1 MNSNIKSIKRW
12 IFLTIGLFILAF
24 GVAFSIKG
32 DLGTSP
38 ISSLPYVAGEI
49 SGLTVGTTTILLHCT
64 LILLQILILRK
75 QYDWIQLLQ
84 LPVAF
89 IFGFMTDF
97 SVWVLDGLTPTDY
110 GQKWLLCGIGIV
122 LVAIGVSF
130 EVVAEVTTL
139 AGEGFVL
146 AVCKVSRIKFGT
158 MKIAF
163 DVVLVVIACILS
175 LIFLHGIYG
184 VREGTVAAALLVGA
198 ISRQL
203 NKPLGNMFPRAKN

>member
-1 MNSNIKSIKRW
+1 MNSNIKSVKRW

-130 EVVAEVTTL
+130 EVVAEVVTL

-146 AVCKVSRIKFGT
+146 AVCKASRIKFGT

-163 DVVLVVIACILS
+163 DVVLVAIACILS

-203 NKPLGNMFPRAKN
+203 NKPLGKVFPKG

>member
-1 MNSNIKSIKRW
+1 MNSNIKSVKRW

-38 ISSLPYVAGEI
+38 ISSLPYVTGEI

-130 EVVAEVTTL
+130 EVVAEVVTL

-146 AVCKVSRIKFGT
+146 AVCKASRIKFGT

-163 DVVLVVIACILS
+163 DVVLVAIAFILS

-203 NKPLGNMFPRAKN
+203 NKPLGKVFPKG

>member
-130 EVVAEVTTL
+130 EVVAEVVTL

-146 AVCKVSRIKFGT
+146 AVCKASRIKFGT

-163 DVVLVVIACILS
+163 DVVLVAIACILS

-203 NKPLGNMFPRAKN
+203 NKPLGKVFPKG

>member
-1 MNSNIKSIKRW
+1 MNSNIKSVKRW

-97 SVWVLDGLTPTDY
+97 SVWVVDGLTPTDY

-130 EVVAEVTTL
+130 EVVAEVVTL

-146 AVCKVSRIKFGT
+146 AVCKASRIKFGT
-158 MKIAF
+158 MKIIF
-163 DVVLVVIACILS
+163 DVVLVAIACILS

-203 NKPLGNMFPRAKN
+203 NKPLGQVFPKG

>member
-1 MNSNIKSIKRW
+1 MNSNIKSVKRW

-97 SVWVLDGLTPTDY
+97 SVWVVDGLTPTDY

-130 EVVAEVTTL
+130 EVVAEVVTL

-146 AVCKVSRIKFGT
+146 AVCKASRIKFGT
-158 MKIAF
+158 MKIIF
-163 DVVLVVIACILS
+163 DVVLVAIACILS

-203 NKPLGNMFPRAKN
+203 NKPLGKVFSKG

>member
-1 MNSNIKSIKRW
+1 MNSNIKSVKRW

-97 SVWVLDGLTPTDY
+97 SVWVVDGLTPTDY

-130 EVVAEVTTL
+130 EVVAEVVTL

-146 AVCKVSRIKFGT
+146 AVCKASRIKFVT
-158 MKIAF
+158 MKIIF
-163 DVVLVVIACILS
+163 DVVLVAIACILS

-203 NKPLGNMFPRAKN
+203 NKPLGKVFPKG

>member
-1 MNSNIKSIKRW
+1 MNSNIKSVKRW
-12 IFLTIGLFILAF
+12 VFLTIGLFILAF

-97 SVWVLDGLTPTDY
+97 SVWILDGLTPTDY

-130 EVVAEVTTL
+130 EVVAEVVTL

-146 AVCKVSRIKFGT
+146 AVCKASRIKFGT

-163 DVVLVVIACILS
+163 DVVLVAIACILS

-203 NKPLGNMFPRAKN
+203 NKPLGKVFPKG

>member
-1 MNSNIKSIKRW
+1 MNSNIKSAKRW

-130 EVVAEVTTL
+130 EVVAEVVTL

-146 AVCKVSRIKFGT
+146 AVCKASRIKFGT
-158 MKIAF
+158 MKIIF
-163 DVVLVVIACILS
+163 DVVLVAIACILS

-203 NKPLGNMFPRAKN
+203 NKPLGKVFPQG

>member
-1 MNSNIKSIKRW
+1 MNSNIKSVKRW

-97 SVWVLDGLTPTDY
+97 SVWVVDGLTPVDY

-130 EVVAEVTTL
+130 EVVAEVVTL

-146 AVCKVSRIKFGT
+146 AVCKASRIKFGT

-163 DVVLVVIACILS
+163 DVVLVAIACILS

-203 NKPLGNMFPRAKN
+203 NKPLGKVFPKG